1 MSLKIKKLFTSG
13 KAAPYTDNDF
23 TQMRVF
29 VGGSEK
35 NIFVPKSWS
44 QNAVD
49 ILSQKYLRRA
59 GVAKFLK
66 KIPENGVPEWLWR
79 SEPENVEH
87 QEYVGEDDARQIFHR
102 LAGTW
107 TYWAWKGEYITDEE
121 DAKNFYHEL
130 SYMLFAQIGAPNSP
144 QFFNT
149 GIHWAYG
156 ISGIGQ
162 GHYYYEDGMIKESR
176 SSYERPQVHACFI
189 QSIEDNLVEENGI
202 IDFVM
207 RESRIFKFGSGSG
220 ANFSALRGSGE
231 RLSSGGQSSGLMSF
245 LKVGDSAA
253 GAIKSGGTTRR
264 AAKMVSLDE
273 DHPEIEQFVNWK
285 VKEEDKVIA
294 LTVGSKIVGEMISK
308 VNKACQLAKYSVEKR
323 TSILDNM
330 ELAEALQEGYQR
342 GVPVQYISRIVQMLN
357 QGISEFK
364 WKTYDGTNFND
375 EAYSTVAGQNSNNS
389 VRVSNYFMNQMLKD
403 GSFELTNRVD
413 GSTNQKIRAR
423 SLWDEICVSAWIC
436 GDPGLQFDTTINEW
450 HTCPN
455 SGRIRGSNPC
465 SEYNFLDNT
474 ACNLASINLLKFLR
488 DTNEF
493 DSGPFLHAVHLWM
506 VVLEISVYMAQY
518 PSKEIARLSYMF
530 RTTGLGYA
538 NLGGLLMS
546 MGVPYDSPKG
556 RAIAGY
562 ITALLHGKSY
572 ETSAH
577 MANLFGAFEGYEKN
591 REPMLTVIKNHR
603 NAALGVKCDLET
615 QPVFL
620 DRSLLSKQQLE
631 EVDLLWKSV
640 CDLGEKHGFRNA
652 QVTVIAP
659 TGTIGMLM
667 DCDTTGCEPDYALVK
682 IKKLVKTNDSD
693 PDYMKI
699 VNNCLLKALKVL
711 GYSEKQIQDI
721 VQYVVGSGSIE
732 NAPYINHQSLKKLGF
747 NDEDLQKLNSA
758 MKYSHS
764 LSSAF
769 AEHVLGSDTY
779 NRLGVARGKDQKDF
793 NLLTFLGFS
802 KEEIDAASIYVCG
815 HLCIEGA
822 PHLKEEHLPV
832 FDCSTKNGAMGKRYI
847 TPEGHVKMMAAI
859 QSFVSGAISKTV
871 NLPADA
877 TIADCSEAYLTAW
890 KLGVKAIALFRE
902 GSRLSNPLMGAGAD
916 AFGMLKSLLKSPK
929 KQEGLP
935 RGVREKLPDV
945 RKGYTQRITID
956 DWSFYYTVG
965 ENDSGDVRE
974 VFITGGGREGAPF
987 RSVMNCFAKA
997 ISIAMQYGAPI
1008 EDIVHSFAFV
1018 KFPPSGRIKGD
1029 KDIMSI
1035 ESFVDY
1041 VVRSI
1046 GIRYRNMNY
1055 LANSHNYDAG
1065 EEEVGQSQTQT
1076 MPNPTKT
1083 KENKSGDHRRDRS
1096 EEQASTHSNF
1106 SGYTGE
1112 FCSHCNGC
1120 RMIRNGACSYCLD
1133 CNTSGGCS

>member
-1 MSLKIKKLFTSG
+1 MSLKIKKLFTYGREAYSE
-13 KAAPYTDNDF
+13 NDF
-23 TQMRVF
+23 SYRKAFINNQ
-29 VGGSEK
+29 EK
-35 NIFVPKSWS
+35 LIFVPKSWS
-44 QNAVD
+44 QNAAD
-49 ILSQKYLRRA
+49 ILSQKYLRRD
-59 GVAKFLK
+59 GIPKFLK
-66 KIPENGVPEWLWR
+66 KIPEDGVPEWLWR
-79 SEPENVEH
+79 SEPENTPE
-87 QEYVGEDDARQIFHR
+87 QEYVGENDARQIFHR

-107 TYWAWKGEYITDEE
+107 TYWAWKGKYITTEE
-121 DAKNFYHEL
+121 DAKSFYDEL
-130 SYMLFAQIGAPNSP
+130 SHMLFAQIGAPNSP

-156 ISGIGQ
+156 IAGVGQ
-162 GHYYYEDGMIKESR
+162 GHYYHEDGIIKESR

-220 ANFSALRGSGE
+220 ANFSALRGISE
-231 RLSSGGQSSGLMSF
+231 KLSSGGQSSGLMSF

-273 DHPEIEQFVNWK
+273 DHPEIDQFVNWK
-285 VKEEDKVIA
+285 VKEEDKIIA
-294 LTVGSKIVGEMISK
+294 LTVGSKIVGEMIAK
-308 VNKACQLAKYSVEKR
+308 VNKACQLAKYPPEKR
-323 TSILDNM
+323 TSIM
-330 ELAEALQEGYQR
+330 ENLELVEALQEGYQR
-342 GVPVQYISRIVQMLN
+342 GVPIQYIARIVQMLG

-364 WKTYDGTNFND
+364 WKTYDGSNFND
-375 EAYSTVAGQNSNNS
+375 EAYSTVSGQNSNNS
-389 VRVSNYFMNQMLKD
+389 VRLSNYFIKQMLND
-403 GSFELTNRVD
+403 GTFDLTNRVD
-413 GSTNQKIRAR
+413 GSVRESINAR
-423 SLWDEICVSAWIC
+423 KLWEQICLSAWIC

-474 ACNLASINLLKFLR
+474 ACNLASINLLKFLHGSH
-488 DTNEF
+488 EF
-493 DSGPFLHAVHLWM
+493 DNSSFLHAVTLWM
-506 VVLEISVYMAQY
+506 IVLEISVYMAQY

-546 MGVPYDSPKG
+546 MGVPYDSEKG
-556 RAIAGY
+556 RTIAGY
-562 ITALLHGKSY
+562 ITALMHGKAY
-572 ETSAH
+572 EVSSQ
-577 MANLFGAFEGYEKN
+577 MAKLFGVFEGYEKN
-591 REPMLTVIKNHR
+591 REPMLRVIKNHR
-603 NAALGVKCDLET
+603 NAVLGVKCELEV
-615 QPVFL
+615 QPIFL
-620 DRSLLSKQQLE
+620 NRSLLSKQQLD
-631 EVDLLWKSV
+631 EVDCLWKNV

-682 IKKLVKTNDSD
+682 IKKLVKTNDFD

-699 VNNCLLKALKVL
+699 VNGCLLKALQVL
-711 GYSEKQIQDI
+711 GYLEKQIEEI
-721 VQYVVGSGSIE
+721 VQYVIGSGDIE
-732 NAPYINHQSLKKLGF
+732 NAPYINHQSLRKVGF
-747 NDEDLQKLNSA
+747 KEEDFIKLNSVI
-758 MKYSHS
+758 KYSDN
-764 LSSAF
+764 LSSIF
-769 AEHVLGSDTY
+769 TEHVLGAETC
-779 NRLGVARGKDQKDF
+779 NRLGVPRGKDQKNF
-793 NLLTFLGFS
+793 NLLEFLGFS
-802 KEEIDAASIYVCG
+802 KEEIAVASTYVCG

-822 PHLKEEHLPV
+822 PHLKEEHLSV
-832 FDCSTKNGAMGKRYI
+832 FDCSTKNGSIGKRYI
-847 TPEGHVKMMAAI
+847 TPEGHVRMMGAI
-859 QSFVSGAISKTV
+859 QSFISGAISKTV
-871 NLPADA
+871 NLPGDA
-877 TIADCSEAYLTAW
+877 TISDCSETYLMAW
-890 KLGVKAIALFRE
+890 KMGVKAVALFRE
-902 GSRLSNPLMGAGAD
+902 GSRLSNPLVGAGAD
-916 AFGMLKSLLKSPK
+916 AFGMLKNLLKAPK
-929 KQEGLP
+929 KQETLP

-956 DWSFYYTVG
+956 SWSFYYTVG
-965 ENDSGDVRE
+965 ENDAGDVRE

-1008 EDIVHSFAFV
+1008 EEIVHSFAFV

-1029 KDIMSI
+1029 KDITSI

-1046 GIRYRNMNY
+1046 GLRYRNMTY
-1055 LANSHNYDAG
+1055 LANSGHEYEADEDMQNR
-1065 EEEVGQSQTQT
+1065 SP
-1076 MPNPTKT
+1076 MSLKS
-1083 KENKSGDHRRDRS
+1083 KENLKNKDFSS
-1096 EEQASTHSNF
+1096 LQNNF

-1112 FCSHCNGC
+1112 FCEHCSGC
-1120 RMIRNGACSYCLD
+1120 RMIRNGGCSYCLD